1 MKNRNFT
8 DILKSLYLFGVITIF
23 LGIAQLVTIR
33 DDIHSDTKEDSMN
46 LAYALETNSMET
58 PQIDAAAPA
67 VFETASFGL
76 G

>member
-8 DILKSLYLFGVITIF
+8 DIIKSLYLFGVISIF
-23 LGIAQLVTIR
+23 LGITQLVTIR
-33 DDIHSDTKEDSMN
+33 SDIHIDVKEGSMN
-46 LAYALETNSMET
+46 LANALETNSVET